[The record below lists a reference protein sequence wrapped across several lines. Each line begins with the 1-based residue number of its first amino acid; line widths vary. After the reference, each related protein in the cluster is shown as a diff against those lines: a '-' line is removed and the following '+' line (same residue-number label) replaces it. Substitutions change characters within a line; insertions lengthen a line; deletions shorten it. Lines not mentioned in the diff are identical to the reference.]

1 LKDHKTEVAFL
12 EVYMLKFAILSSSFT
27 YAFFEGAVSITYWVQ
42 LESYCLIFRRMCTLM
57 L

>member
-1 LKDHKTEVAFL
+1 
-12 EVYMLKFAILSSSFT
+12 MLKFAILSSSFT